1 MASSGNFATMNPLSP
16 TSNNVVYSKGN
27 LATSPGS
34 NFSSTTWC
42 FSNMVIPKD
51 KKIYVEAR
59 LSSGA
64 GVYASLAAATNL
76 STPGS
81 SVVGGDGSVSLYY
94 TSKYVNGTE
103 SASWITAA
111 SEGDILQLAI
121 DGSNNKVW
129 LGYNNTWGGSGD
141 PANGSNEAGTIN
153 TSTALGDD
161 IVIACTQNSVS
172 TMTFN
177 FGQDDT
183 FGGEETAAGNADGNG
198 FGVFKYA
205 PPTNFLALCSGNL
218 SISDDIDPAQTN
230 TDYPGKQFDTILY
243 AGNSGSQD
251 ITTLGWQPDLLW
263 FKNRGT
269 TNSNLLFDSSR
280 GATKDLSSDK
290 TNGESTSYSSIFT
303 AFLSTG
309 WRFGEGD
316 AGLNNGSNN
325 YVAWCWKANGGTTS
339 SNSDGNVTSTIQN
352 RKGFSIITY
361 GGSGGQVSGANPT
374 IGHGL
379 GATPDFFIIKNRSA
393 NDAWFVWHNTMAAN
407 QFGLLNSANAPYN
420 NAANAVM
427 SNTLPS
433 SSVIT
438 IANDGDGYNNTSSE
452 NYVCYA
458 WCNVEGMQKFGR
470 HTGNANNDGPFIY
483 TGFRPRLIMIK
494 QLEQNGTEW
503 GVYDT
508 ARCTFNPNGRFL
520 FWNGAN
526 VENDGES
533 FPARALDVTS
543 NGFKIR
549 DGSSGM
555 TNNNG
560 RLHMYAAFGDV
571 PFKYNNTF

>member
-81 SVVGGDGSVSLYY
+81 SVVGGDGSVSLYH

-103 SASWITAA
+103 TGSWITSA
-111 SEGDILQLAI
+111 SAGDILQLAI

-161 IVIACTQNSVS
+161 IFIACTQNSVS

-218 SISDDIDPAQTN
+218 SISDDIDPAQTD

-290 TNGESTSYSSIFT
+290 NNAESTSYSSIFT

-309 WRFGEGD
+309 WRFGAGD
-316 AGLNNGSNN
+316 AGLNNSSNN
-325 YVAWCWKANGGTTS
+325 YVAWAWKANAGTTAT
-339 SNSDGNVTSTIQN
+339 NSEGDADSTVQAN
-352 RKGFSIITY
+352 TKAGFSIVQFPNY
-361 GGSGGQVSGANPT
+361 SGDT
-374 IGHGL
+374 KFGHGL
-379 GATPDFFIIKNRSA
+379 TKAPNFIIAKLTA
-393 NDAWFVWHNTMAAN
+393 
-407 QFGLLNSANAPYN
+407 
-420 NAANAVM
+420 
-427 SNTLPS
+427 S
-433 SSVIT
+433 SSNWPT
-438 IANDGDGYNNTSSE
+438 YHDGYSSGKCCFLNLSNAEATSTHFAHSGSG
-452 NYVCYA
+452 NPVSATTFGMGASFAGSGAGIAYC
-458 WCNVEGMQKFGR
+458 WHDVEGYSKFSTYEGN
-470 HTGNANNDGPFIY
+470 GNADGPFVY
-483 TGFRPRLIMIK
+483 TGFRPRMIFVK
-494 QLEQNGTEW
+494 SIDSSDDW
-503 GVYDT
+503 IVIDT
-508 ARCTFNPNGRFL
+508 ARSTFNVTNAGL
-520 FWNGAN
+520 SWNTSN
-526 VENDGES
+526 SETTSNRECDI
-533 FPARALDVTS
+533 LS
-543 NGFKIR
+543 NGFKPR
-549 DGSSGM
+549 TSNTNLNKSSTTYIYG
-555 TNNNG
+555 
-560 RLHMYAAFGDV
+560 AWGDV

>member
-290 TNGESTSYSSIFT
+290 TNGESTSYQSIFT

-309 WRFGEGD
+309 WRFGAGD
-316 AGLNNGSNN
+316 AGLNNSSNN

-339 SNSDGNVTSTIQN
+339 TNSDGSTDSTLQAN
-352 RKGFSIITY
+352 TKAGFSIITY
-361 GGSGGQVSGANPT
+361 AGNGSNRT

-379 GATPDFFIIKNRSA
+379 SSAPDFMIIKNR
-393 NDAWFVWHNTMAAN
+393 DASGNWVVYSRVMGAGNRGQLNTT
-407 QFGLLNSANAPYN
+407 NAWGSSSTSFQSTDP
-420 NAANAVM
+420 
-427 SNTLPS
+427 T
-433 SSVIT
+433 SSVISL
-438 IANDGDGYNNTSSE
+438 GTSSGT
-452 NYVCYA
+452 NASGNDFVCYA
-458 WCNVEGMQKFGR
+458 WCNVEGMQKFGSYE
-470 HTGNANNDGPFIY
+470 GNGNNDGVFIY
-483 TGFRPRLIMIK
+483 TGFRPRLVFIK
-494 QLEQNGTEW
+494 NADASQHWVTHDSARETYN
-503 GVYDT
+503 VMDT
-508 ARCTFNPNGRFL
+508 PMD
-520 FWNGAN
+520 WDAN
-526 VENDGES
+526 YAEYTS
-533 FPARALDVTS
+533 SARAIDFLS
-543 NGFKIR
+543 NGFKCR
-549 DGSSGM
+549 TSDGEINSAETFIYG
-555 TNNNG
+555 
-560 RLHMYAAFGDV
+560 AWGDV